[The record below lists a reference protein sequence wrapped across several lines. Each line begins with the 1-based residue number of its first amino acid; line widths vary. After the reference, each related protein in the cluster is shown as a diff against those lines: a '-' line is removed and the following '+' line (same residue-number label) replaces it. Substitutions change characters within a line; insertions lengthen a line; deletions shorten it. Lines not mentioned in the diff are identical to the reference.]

1 MLTKRRSR
9 ALPSLIA
16 TAALSAAAC
25 ADLGP
30 DADASED
37 NALES
42 QNGFAYNGFA
52 FNGFAYNGFAYNGF
66 AFNGFAY
73 NGFAFNGFAYNGLS
87 SVDGISINGLS
98 TSGGLSWTSGLMTTA
113 SGREAVKYMVK
124 CAFPSGHRL
133 TAQDNVVPPNTYT
146 FDGAIGVAPELEFGT
161 CDLNCQEKVSACMLA
176 HVNNSGVHVGIWL
189 VGPDN
194 GIGWGTSP
202 DYPYMEAAYFGN
214 LFMASPKGNYCAGN
228 NLSAGASLGRLGGS
242 FGTGG
247 GVLNSPYGT
256 QWDSVNNQNVP
267 AYCTFA
273 SSNYCTP
280 QNGGFASCSDPSPQT
295 PYTSGHAWTHPVTVY
310 RNFEPTQLYKICNRY
325 GKCLGVVA
333 GSTSTGA
340 NIEQRAYTAAAGQ
353 TWQILQ
359 VSSGNY
365 KIINRTSGMSLDL
378 NGAQAVQRPY
388 TGSASQIVPLTFIT
402 GDPGRANLKMAS
414 ITNGALLSPQF
425 IASNDGALI
434 QAVTGYPSGSG
445 SPDSARWSFVPVS
458 LATFDPGRAVR
469 LVPQHATTKSVEVPY
484 GSTTNGTG
492 MQQYDSWATDMQRF
506 VIRDAGNGNVKLAMK
521 AAPTKCIGPRANG
534 TTIGTLLEVQDCN
547 ATFNQAWLTSE
558 TAAGSG
564 VFMFKNAGA
573 PNLCLEVLAGM
584 TTNGAPLD
592 LNTCTNTAAN
602 QKFALL
608 AN

>member
-25 ADLGP
+25 AELG
-30 DADASED
+30 ADAETSED
-37 NALES
+37 QVASE
-42 QNGFAYNGFA
+42 NGFAYNGFA
-52 FNGFAYNGFAYNGF
+52 YNGFAYNGFAYNGF

-87 SVDGISINGLS
+87 FVDGISINGLS

-133 TAQDNVVPPNTYT
+133 TAQDNAVPPNTYT

-161 CDLNCQEKVSACMLA
+161 CDLNCQERVSACMLA

-194 GIGWGTSP
+194 GIGWETSP

-214 LFMASPKGNYCAGN
+214 LFMANPKGNYCAGN

-247 GVLNSPYGT
+247 GVLTSPYGT
-256 QWDSVNNQNVP
+256 QWDGVNNQNVP
-267 AYCTFA
+267 AYCAFA
-273 SSNYCTP
+273 SLNHCTP
-280 QNGGFASCSDPSPQT
+280 QNAGFSSCADQSPQA
-295 PYTSGHAWTHPVTVY
+295 PYPSGHAWMHPVTVY
-310 RNFEPTQLYKICNRY
+310 RNFEPTQLYKICNTNN
-325 GKCLGVVA
+325 KCLGVVG
-333 GSTSTGA
+333 GSTSNGA
-340 NIEQRAYTAAAGQ
+340 NVEQRTFTAAAGQ

-365 KIINRTSGMSLDL
+365 KIVNRTSGMSLDL

-388 TGSASQIVPLTFIT
+388 TGTTSQIVPLTFIP
-402 GDPGRANLKMAS
+402 GDPGRANLRMSSTTFSAQ
-414 ITNGALLSPQF
+414 LLP
-425 IASNDGALI
+425 SNLSGTDGALI
-434 QAVTGYPSGSG
+434 QSVTSYPVGAG
-445 SPDSARWSFVPVS
+445 SPDQGRWSFIPVT
-458 LATFDPGRAVR
+458 LATFDPGRTVR
-469 LVPQHATTKSVEVPY
+469 LVPQNATNKSVDVPY
-484 GSTTNGTG
+484 LSTTNGTAL
-492 MQQYDSWATDMQRF
+492 QQYDTWPTDGQRF
-506 VIRDAGNGNVKLAMK
+506 FLRDAGNGNVKLAMK
-521 AAPTKCIGPRANG
+521 VGQNKCIGPRANG
-534 TTIGTLLEVQDCN
+534 TTLGTVLEVQDCN
-547 ATFNQAWLTSE
+547 TTFNQAWLTSE

-573 PNLCLEVLAGM
+573 PNLCLEVRNAS
-584 TTNGAPLD
+584 TANGAVID
-592 LNTCTNTAAN
+592 LWTCSNTASN